1 MQRLVNKTVV
11 IIGASQGIGLA
22 MAELMLSEGAKV
34 IAVARSKDK
43 LEQLAQRLEKLD
55 IYPLDITQTDN
66 IKPFFVW
73 LQKQGGLDV
82 LINNAGIMEPKG
94 FGFIKS
100 DNLQQ
105 SFATNLFALFP
116 LSQFAARLMSKKG
129 GSIINVSSVLA
140 QKATLGQAVYSA
152 SKAGVEALTKN
163 LALELAGQKVRVN
176 AIAPGSIDTSL
187 LDNLTEQT
195 LAQTLADI
203 PMQRLGLP
211 QEVAQLALFL
221 ASNESQYITGQVI
234 AIDGGW
240 SL

>member
-1 MQRLVNKTVV
+1 
-11 IIGASQGIGLA
+11 
-22 MAELMLSEGAKV
+22 MAELMLREGARV

-43 LEQLAQRLEKLD
+43 LEQLATRLDRLET
-55 IYPLDITQTDN
+55 YSLDITQTQD

-82 LINNAGIMEPKG
+82 LVNNAGIMEPKG
-94 FGFIKS
+94 FGFIKG
-100 DNLQQ
+100 DDLQQ
-105 SFATNLFALFP
+105 SFTTNLFALFP
-116 LSQFAARLMSKKG
+116 LCQFAARLMSKKG
-129 GSIINVSSVLA
+129 GSIINVSSVLG

-187 LDNLTEQT
+187 LDNLSEQA
-195 LAQTLADI
+195 LAQTLAEI

-221 ASNESQYITGQVI
+221 ASDESQYITGQVI
-234 AIDGGW
+234 TIDGGW